1 METPDKPLS
10 VIERLKKM
18 SRVNEQEDETS
29 IVRELLNP
37 LDTKK
42 TITKSDLDPHFYWEI
57 MRLRRRKGLT
67 QERLSQILNIPIL
80 YIEKLEKG
88 DTNIENFT
96 TTIQKIERFFQIKMT
111 KVDEFE
117 EIAKRKSTST
127 ILRDEQGN
135 ILDRIP
141 EPEITQVEKK
151 EKPIE
156 IIEEEAIIESS
167 EVKTSEPGFQKKTS
181 FKEKFSRLFSS
192 GFVEEENTPETI
204 IETEIIETTT
214 KPKQV
219 NPYEGLKPY
228 QMPYSRGRIGL
239 RRLEGQQQ
247 EVIEEKV
254 KPEEVLGESGELDIE
269 KAKMSNVRIAD
280 LRELNKQK
288 LHLSKQEKIQEA
300 RKIEQRQKL
309 IEARKEE
316 LRILKEK
323 QSKDIDSRLGGSELL
338 KKKDIPSNQ
347 EEVDERDID
356 KDFNEFEKD

>member
-1 METPDKPLS
+1 MGIWSRARAWL
-10 VIERLKKM
+10 RL
-18 SRVNEQEDETS
+18 
-29 IVRELLNP
+29 
-37 LDTKK
+37 
-42 TITKSDLDPHFYWEI
+42 
-57 MRLRRRKGLT
+57 
-67 QERLSQILNIPIL
+67 
-80 YIEKLEKG
+80 
-88 DTNIENFT
+88 
-96 TTIQKIERFFQIKMT
+96 
-111 KVDEFE
+111 
-117 EIAKRKSTST
+117 
-127 ILRDEQGN
+127 
-135 ILDRIP
+135 
-141 EPEITQVEKK
+141 
-151 EKPIE
+151 
-156 IIEEEAIIESS
+156 
-167 EVKTSEPGFQKKTS
+167 
-181 FKEKFSRLFSS
+181 
-192 GFVEEENTPETI
+192 
-204 IETEIIETTT
+204 
-214 KPKQV
+214 
-219 NPYEGLKPY
+219 
-228 QMPYSRGRIGL
+228 RGRIGL